1 MSENEEQSFV
11 ASEEHPEEQEDDLIN
26 SFELGEQLDTDG
38 LWYISIFGFLR
49 AAEIGK
55 LLWPDTTHNQ
65 KNGQRICRKWLSKGY
80 VIKRVLPSKAGFA
93 YVLAAGGVR
102 FLLER
107 EIPSKSGKDW
117 GKMEDGKWTPP
128 REWVHHLMANMFL
141 VAAKMQG
148 YAINP
153 EHQIRSEG
161 ATGKIPDGIYFDD
174 DNVFVIEVEHH
185 RKTGKNMEAVADS
198 VIKTANQLLNG
209 YGFRKSHPVLV
220 YPKVSKDERNYKISH
235 ETRLINAI
243 TKKAQD
249 DFKVELKELDIY
261 KYNLISVTT
270 YIRTILAPC
279 VTSELERIKAFGLK
293 EWGGRNYYYIGNN
306 QDDDIAYIAENE
318 GIYTVEIGP
327 EIFEFEN
334 EFDAMRKIASISFK
348 KKNNDYYTG
357 FVSIPGL

>member
-1 MSENEEQSFV
+1 MSENEEQVLMVHQEQDGEQDDDLNNFQIG
-11 ASEEHPEEQEDDLIN
+11 EEHDV
-26 SFELGEQLDTDG
+26 DG
-38 LWYISIFGFLR
+38 LWFISIFGFLR

-55 LLWPDTTHNQ
+55 LLWPNITHNQ

-107 EIPSKSGKDW
+107 DMPSKSGKDW

-128 REWVHHLMANMFL
+128 KEWVHHLMANMFL
-141 VAAKMQG
+141 VSAGMQG
-148 YAINP
+148 YSIHP
-153 EHQIRSEG
+153 ELMLRSRG

-174 DNVFVIEVEHH
+174 DNVYVVEVENH

-198 VIKTANQLLNG
+198 VIKTANQMLNG

-220 YPKVSKDERNYKISH
+220 YPKMSKDERKYNISH

-249 DFKVELKELDIY
+249 DFKIELKELDIY
-261 KYNLISVTT
+261 KYDLKSVTT

-279 VTSELERIKAFGLK
+279 VTSEMERIKAFGLK
-293 EWGGRNYYYIGNN
+293 EWAGRNYYFIGKNEDN
-306 QDDDIAYIAENE
+306 DVAYIAENE
-318 GIYTVEIGP
+318 GIYTVEIGH
-327 EIFEFEN
+327 EIFKFEN
-334 EFDAMRKIASISFK
+334 EIDAMRKIASISLK
-348 KKNNDYYTG
+348 KKNNDYHPG